1 MNNNSSVNTS
11 GREWSTQ
18 WCYRG
23 IASGQF
29 INTPRKLPLPLRDK
43 GFSRQDLLK
52 LPKDDANALLG
63 QARRYAT
70 LKLAEIEARARFRH
84 KIRFEN

>member
-1 MNNNSSVNTS
+1 MSFPSPKTHIS
-11 GREWSTQ
+11 GSPHSDLEQQLIRE
-18 WCYRG
+18 Y
-23 IASGQF
+23 
-29 INTPRKLPLPLRDK
+29 LRDK
-43 GFSRQDLLK
+43 GFSRQDLHK